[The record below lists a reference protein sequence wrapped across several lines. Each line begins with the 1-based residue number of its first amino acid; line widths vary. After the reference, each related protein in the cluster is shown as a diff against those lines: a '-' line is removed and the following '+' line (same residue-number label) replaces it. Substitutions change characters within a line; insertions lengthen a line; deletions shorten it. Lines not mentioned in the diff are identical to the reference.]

1 MRQIQRQ
8 IQPRHKPSKYLH
20 SITFSPCGTLLA
32 GGLHGGIHL
41 WDAATLEPR
50 MGMILPVSCSHIGAV
65 VFSPCGRYLAS
76 GSWWGKT
83 DKVSIRLWEVATG
96 ENIHTFWGHTSDVQ
110 NLAFSKDGE
119 LLTSSSYDG
128 TILLWDMTPY
138 MEKENNE

>member
-8 IQPRHKPSKYLH
+8 IQQRHAPPKYLH

-41 WDAATLEPR
+41 WDAATLEPL
-50 MGMILPVSCSHIGAV
+50 MGMILPVSCSHVGAV
-65 VFSPCGRYLAS
+65 VFTPCGRYLAS
-76 GSWWGKT
+76 GSWWSGT

-119 LLTSSSYDG
+119 LLASASYDG
-128 TILLWDMTPY
+128 TIMLWDMKPFI
-138 MEKENNE
+138 NS